1 MRRKWLGL
9 LVLISLF
16 GLAAPATGLAQS
28 KDSYGL
34 GGLIKRGKN
43 GIKVGDTNIGLLDG
57 PGIVNYDYKHTWMPG
72 PGGAAT
78 VIGAGAGGGA
88 LVGALVSK
96 DKKKKKGAIIG
107 AAAGGGGATLLWL
120 YKNRTE
126 RRAIF

>member
-16 GLAAPATGLAQS
+16 GLALPATGLAQS
-28 KDSYGL
+28 RDNYGL

-43 GIKVGDTNIGLLDG
+43 GIKVGDTSIGLLNG
-57 PGIVNYDYKHTWMPG
+57 PGIVNYDYKHVWMPG

-88 LVGALVSK
+88 LVGTLVA
-96 DKKKKKGAIIG
+96 KKEKKKGALIG
-107 AAAGGGGATLLWL
+107 AAAGGGAATLVWL

-126 RRAIF
+126 RRPIF